1 MQVGEAG
8 AIKVFLVADQKIVLW
23 GLEQL
28 VKSAAPR
35 MGVVGVANSY
45 AEFHLKLQS
54 VDPDVVVLDLDIGVD
69 HILDSLE
76 KTDRQFGV
84 QILALTGSN
93 DQSIHQ
99 RAIIGGVRGIIQ
111 KHQSVDVILRA
122 IEKVNDGEIWLDRFN
137 LGHVMHTL
145 SRGNESDLDAEKI
158 AKLTVKERQ
167 IVNTVLVEK
176 SGPGRLIAE
185 RLHMSEHTLRNHLT
199 TIYKKLNVNG
209 RMELYL
215 YASSHANLVAPK

>member
-45 AEFHLKLQS
+45 AEFHSKLQS

-137 LGHVMHTL
+137 LGRVMQKL
-145 SRGNESDLDAEKI
+145 SHGNEVDPNRDKI
-158 AKLTVKERQ
+158 ARLTTRERQ
-167 IVNTVLVEK
+167 IVNTILIEK
-176 SGPGRLIAE
+176 NGPSRLIAE
-185 RLHMSEHTLRNHLT
+185 HLHMSEHTLRNHLT
-199 TIYKKLNVNG
+199 TIYKKLNVDG
-209 RMELYL
+209 RMNLYL
-215 YASSHANLVAPK
+215 YATGHANLMATE